1 LENLIDDRF
10 HVPVLR
16 DQVVSLLLTHP
27 GGMYVDG
34 TVGGGGHAE
43 ALCGRLSNEGK
54 LIGFDIDREAIRR
67 STERLAQFGP
77 RVLLIRENFSGI
89 RTALNLRGISSI
101 HGLLLDLGV
110 SSFQFDEPARG
121 FSYRHGARIDMRMD
135 DRQSLTGWHVVNT
148 YGEEDLSEMIKTYG
162 EERYARRIARV
173 LCASRPIEST
183 QELRDVI
190 GSAVGGRYLTKTLS
204 RVFQAIRIEVNREL
218 MNLEICLKDVV
229 PMLVPGGRVAVISY
243 HSLED
248 RIVKQFFRENTNG
261 LRVITRKPLVPSP
274 EETERNPRA
283 RSAKLRVAERPGPE

>member
-1 LENLIDDRF
+1 
-10 HVPVLR
+10 
-16 DQVVSLLLTHP
+16 
-27 GGMYVDG
+27 
-34 TVGGGGHAE
+34 
-43 ALCGRLSNEGK
+43 
-54 LIGFDIDREAIRR
+54 
-67 STERLAQFGP
+67 
-77 RVLLIRENFSGI
+77 
-89 RTALNLRGISSI
+89 
-101 HGLLLDLGV
+101 
-110 SSFQFDEPARG
+110 
-121 FSYRHGARIDMRMD
+121 MD